1 MLEFRIAHST
11 CVFITDIHSITVDI
25 FKGELAIAILKMN
38 HTGGFDN
45 LIFKNTPFH
54 DRGQL

>member
-1 MLEFRIAHST
+1 MA
-11 CVFITDIHSITVDI
+11 VDI